1 MIDSTRLTSA
11 ELTTS
16 KLTVTK
22 LTSAELTP
30 LWPDFEYKQHQ
41 ITGIKWMQA
50 RDGGLLCDEMGLG
63 KTIQIMGLI
72 KNSVTKGPSL
82 LVAPVAVLEQWAT
95 VAKKSGISV
104 ARPVGGR
111 WKLVGTKGGG
121 LHMIG
126 YEMAA
131 RHPRLLAV
139 HDWDYAIWDEAHRL
153 ASGNKSTGIAVSV
166 KAGAKWLLT
175 GTPIVNKVKDI
186 QVLLSVVGI
195 KALGCIDTM
204 APILKERILARTME
218 QLRASMP
225 DAPPKPAFHN
235 KTLDFA
241 TEDEAEFYRC
251 MTGAIQKRW
260 RAIEA
265 DGSALEKLKLFM
277 RLRQLSLHPQ
287 VYIAGRKKALGA
299 LYKRDD
305 WIQSSTK
312 FDAIQELVAEGGRWI
327 IFCHFHTEM
336 DMLKELLEP
345 VVEKVQI
352 YSGALNA
359 VEKEAVLAATHSGAK
374 SEVLLVQLQSGG
386 VGLNLQHFNKIM
398 FTGPWWTKA
407 LMDQAV
413 GRAVRIGQRDVV
425 QVYNIVL
432 KEEGA
437 LNIDKYMTDKA
448 AEKGSLCQA
457 VLEAATNTV

>member
-1 MIDSTRLTSA
+1 MLDSA
-11 ELTTS
+11 APMADELMTD
-16 KLTVTK
+16 
-22 LTSAELTP
+22 ELMP

-41 ITGIKWMQA
+41 VTGIKWMQG

-72 KNSVTKGPSL
+72 KNGISEHKASL
-82 LVAPVAVLEQWAT
+82 IVAPVAVLGQWAA

-104 ARPVGGR
+104 ARPSSGGR
-111 WKLVGTKGGG
+111 YWKNDTKGAAA
-121 LHMIG
+121 LYLIG

-131 RHPRLLAV
+131 RHSQLLAT
-139 HDWDYAIWDEAHRL
+139 HDWDYAVWDEAHRL
-153 ASGNKSTGIAVSV
+153 ASKNNSTEIAASV

-186 QVLLSVVGI
+186 QVLLSVIGITAVGSV
-195 KALGCIDTM
+195 DTM
-204 APILKERILARTME
+204 APILKERILARTMD

-225 DAPPKPAFHN
+225 DAPPKPAFHT

-241 TEDEAEFYRC
+241 TEDEAEFYQC

-287 VYIAGRKKALGA
+287 IYIAGRKKALGA

-359 VEKEAVLAATHSGAK
+359 AEKEAVIKATHNDSK

-386 VGLNLQHFNKIM
+386 VGLNLQHFNKIL

-425 QVYNIVL
+425 QVYNIML
-432 KEEGA
+432 KEEGE
-437 LNIDKYMTDKA
+437 LNIDTYMADKA
-448 AEKGSLCQA
+448 AEKGSFCQA
-457 VLEAATNTV
+457 VLEVATNTV

>member
-1 MIDSTRLTSA
+1 MLSV
-11 ELTTS
+11 EL
-16 KLTVTK
+16 L
-22 LTSAELTP
+22 P
-30 LWPDFEYKQHQ
+30 LWPDFEYKKHQ
-41 ITGIKWMQA
+41 ITGINWMLK
-50 RDGGLLCDEMGLG
+50 RNGGLLCDEMGLG
-63 KTIQIMGLI
+63 KTIQLAGLLKNGI
-72 KNSVTKGPSL
+72 KTSKASL
-82 LVAPVAVLEQWAT
+82 LVAPVAVLEQWTA
-95 VAKKSGISV
+95 VAKKSGIDV
-104 ARPVGGR
+104 VRTCDGR
-111 WKLVGTKGGG
+111 WANRVVKGDTG
-121 LHMIG
+121 LYMIG

-131 RHPRLLAV
+131 RHPRLLAAYA
-139 HDWDYAIWDEAHRL
+139 WDYAIWDEAHRL
-153 ASGNKSTGIAVSV
+153 ASGNVSTEIASSV
-166 KAGAKWLLT
+166 KAGSKWLLT
-175 GTPIVNKVKDI
+175 GTPIVNKIKDI
-186 QVLLSVVGI
+186 QVLLSVIGI
-195 KALGCIDTM
+195 NVSGALNAM
-204 APILKERILARTME
+204 EPMLKERILARTMD

-225 DAPPKPAFHN
+225 DAPPKPVYN
-235 KTLDFA
+235 TTTLDFA

-260 RAIEA
+260 SAIEA

-305 WIQSSTK
+305 WVGSSTK
-312 FDAIQELVAEGGRWI
+312 FDEIKKMVGAGGRWI

-336 DMLKELLEP
+336 EMLKELLQP
-345 VVEKVQI
+345 IVEKVQI

-359 VEKEAVLAATHSGAK
+359 VQKEAVLAATHGAN

-386 VGLNLQHFNKIM
+386 VGLNLQHFNRIL

-425 QVYNIVL
+425 QVYNVVL
-432 KEEGA
+432 KEEGDM
-437 LNIDKYMTDKA
+437 NIDRYMTDA
-448 AEKGSLCQA
+448 ATRKGELCKT